1 MTNKTNTNNESE
13 SFSSSGYSESSFT
26 LVEGI
31 SHVRKRPGMYIG
43 NTGKEGL
50 HHLIW
55 EILDNAIDEVINGH
69 ASEISVKLDPDLK
82 GILITDNGRGI
93 PVEIH
98 PELKKPTVV
107 GVFTKLGFGAKFDG
121 KNYKHSGGL
130 HGVGASVTNALSEIF
145 RVITNRNGID
155 WEVTFKQGKEGDLKQ
170 KQKSFKKGTSI
181 YFKPD
186 ESIFGESEFDPKI
199 IFDKLELKSFLHKKL
214 KINFTDETGKE
225 TLFYHEKGI
234 SEYTDKLL
242 KVSKSTQVGLP
253 FNLEKESDPRL
264 EISLLWSES
273 TDEITK
279 SFVNGVHTVS
289 GGTHEQGLRNA
300 LGKAIRNYMSNN
312 KLEPKNLSISI
323 DDIKEG
329 LICIISIYIF
339 EPQFEAQTK
348 IKINNFEVLA
358 QVENAVRP
366 LMEQWLISNKKS
378 SENII
383 NRIIAAAR
391 ARNASRAAAQN
402 SLKKS
407 TGIRLPGKLADCSE
421 KDPNKCELFL
431 VEGDSAGGSAK
442 QGRNRKT
449 QAILPLRGK
458 VLNVEHSAKYMDN
471 EELTNIIKALG
482 CGINKTFDITNL
494 RYNKIILLMDAD
506 SDGHHI
512 AILLLTFFFR
522 CLPEL
527 IKKGNIYIGQPPL
540 YRLDIGKE
548 TLWIKDDEELK
559 KVLAN
564 NKKGKPEIQRFKGL
578 GEMMPDTLR
587 DTTLDP
593 SKRKLIQ
600 VTSDNFDDCDL
611 MISSLMGKDAKPRYS
626 FIMEHASE
634 AEIEE

>member
-1 MTNKTNTNNESE
+1 MANNTETYGADA
-13 SFSSSGYSESSFT
+13 FS

-43 NTGKEGL
+43 NTNKEGL

-69 ASEISVKLDPDLK
+69 ASEISVKLDPDLR
-82 GILITDNGRGI
+82 GISITDNGRGI

-145 RVITNRNGID
+145 VVTTNRGGID
-155 WEVTFKQGKEGDLKQ
+155 WEVSFKQGKEGELKQ
-170 KQKSFKKGTSI
+170 KSKSYKKGTSI

-186 ESIFGESEFDPKI
+186 TQIFAESGVEFDRTL
-199 IFDKLELKSFLHKKL
+199 IFDKLELKSFLHKKV
-214 KINFTDETGKE
+214 KISFIDETGKE

-234 SEYTDKLL
+234 CEYTEKILRTN
-242 KVSKSTQVGLP
+242 KGQQIGFA
-253 FNLEKESDPRL
+253 FNFEKEIDPRI
-264 EISLLWSES
+264 EVSFLWSES
-273 TDEITK
+273 TDETIK
-279 SFVNGVHTVS
+279 SFVNGVHTIS
-289 GGTHEQGLRNA
+289 GGTHEQGFRNA
-300 LGKAIRNYMSNN
+300 LGKAIRNYMSSN

-339 EPQFEAQTK
+339 EPQFESQTK
-348 IKINNFEVLA
+348 VKINNFEILA
-358 QVENAVRP
+358 QVENAIRP
-366 LMEQWLISNKKS
+366 IIEQWLISNKKS
-378 SENII
+378 SEQIV

-391 ARNASRAAAQN
+391 ARNASRTAAQN

-407 TGIRLPGKLADCSE
+407 TGMRLPGKLADCSE
-421 KDPNKCELFL
+421 KDPIKCELFL

-458 VLNVEHSAKYMDN
+458 VLNVEHSSKFMDN

-494 RYNKIILLMDAD
+494 RYDKIVLLMDAD

-527 IKKGNIYIGQPPL
+527 IKKGKIYIGQPPL

-548 TLWIKDDEELK
+548 IIWVNDDNELK
-559 KVLAN
+559 QILLT
-564 NKKGKPEIQRFKGL
+564 KKGKPEIQRFKGL
-578 GEMMPDTLR
+578 GEMMPDQLR

-593 SKRKLIQ
+593 KNRKLVQ
-600 VTSDNFDDCDL
+600 VTSENFENCDETV
-611 MISSLMGKDAKPRYS
+611 SSLMGKDPKLRYS

-634 AEIEE
+634 VEMMDE